1 MRRPFLYRGAVI
13 AVPTGVTA
21 GTDKSTAPPLADR
34 FNKWAGRT
42 MAASGYKRVLLKV
55 SGEALSGEESFIEA
69 SILDRMARQI
79 VDLAATGVQIAIV
92 IGGGNLFRGMA
103 VADSGGDRVI
113 GDQMGMLGTVI
124 NALALG
130 DAIKRVGGKSHVF
143 SNVSMPTIAETFTPR
158 AGIAALENGDVVLCA
173 GGTGSPFFTTD
184 TAAALKAVELEC
196 DVLLKGTKVDGVYD
210 ADPATH
216 PNAKRFEAI
225 SHEEVIA
232 RNLRVMDT
240 AAFALARDNR
250 LPIIVYAL
258 HAEQGLSGVLNGTTP
273 CTRVG

>member
-1 MRRPFLYRGAVI
+1 
-13 AVPTGVTA
+13 
-21 GTDKSTAPPLADR
+21 
-34 FNKWAGRT
+34 

-55 SGEALSGEESFIEA
+55 SGEALAGEQAFGIESAF
-69 SILDRMARQI
+69 LDEVAGQI
-79 VDLAATGVQIAIV
+79 VELAKTGVQVAVV
-92 IGGGNLFRGMA
+92 IGGGNIFRGMA
-103 VADSGGDRVI
+103 VAASGSDRVI
-113 GDQMGMLGTVI
+113 GDQMGMLATVI
-124 NALALG
+124 NALAVG
-130 DAIKRVGGKSHVF
+130 DAIRRLGGKSHVF
-143 SNVSMPTIAETFTPR
+143 SNVSMPTIAETFTQR
-158 AGIAALENGDVVLCA
+158 AGIAALENGAVVICA

-184 TAAALKAVELEC
+184 TAAALKAVELKC

-210 ADPATH
+210 SDPAT
-216 PNAKRFEAI
+216 NANATRFETI

-273 CTRVG
+273 YTRVG